1 MIQGIEVEGLNVE
14 DSQRDRID
22 PNLQGLL
29 NSALNHN
36 ENRSIVNAAN
46 GPQILNN
53 ESLNDP
59 FQRFRLDFGEPE
71 DGLESY

>member
-14 DSQRDRID
+14 DNQRNRID

-29 NSALNHN
+29 NSALNDN
-36 ENRSIVNAAN
+36 EDRSIVNAAN

>member
-1 MIQGIEVEGLNVE
+1 LIQGIEVEGLNVE
-14 DSQRDRID
+14 DNQRNRID

-29 NSALNHN
+29 NSALNDN
-36 ENRSIVNAAN
+36 EDRSIVNAAN